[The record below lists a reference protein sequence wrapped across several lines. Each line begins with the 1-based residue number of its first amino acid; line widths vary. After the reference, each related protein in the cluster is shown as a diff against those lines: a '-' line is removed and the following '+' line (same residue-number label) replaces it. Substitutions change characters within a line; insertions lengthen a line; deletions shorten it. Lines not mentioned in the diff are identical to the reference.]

1 MLQKISVS
9 KFKWFEDNSQFNDFL
24 KSYNKESKEGYFLKF
39 DVEDPE
45 NLHELHNYLPILP
58 ERIEKVDKLATNLH
72 DETEY
77 VIHIKTL

>member
-45 NLHELHNYLPILP
+45 NLYELHNYLPILP
-58 ERIEKVDKLATNLH
+58 ERIDKN
-72 DETEY
+72 
-77 VIHIKTL
+77 